1 MVMVAENEPSADIM
15 GGWTGFANADSD
27 SANIIKMSKYPDC
40 KKECEDDPECN
51 NIRWTTKLSFSTI
64 QGVLSLLPDSR
75 CPKQTKTGSMGI
87 KRIKKSKNLT
97 GNRPEVGLR
106 LISPDCRYQ
115 N

>member
-51 NIRWTTKLSFSTI
+51 NIRWTTKDNTCTLMRSAPEKNTDGRWAFSNELLQIVEGFNLDFGPSSFS
-64 QGVLSLLPDSR
+64 
-75 CPKQTKTGSMGI
+75 
-87 KRIKKSKNLT
+87 
-97 GNRPEVGLR
+97 
-106 LISPDCRYQ
+106 
-115 N
+115 